1 MVVGRIGQYQ
11 IEFPARD
18 LQIIVG
24 RHYVGAGLFPDVR
37 RDCAV
42 FLQLSGTRKHFEYPL
57 AIERIVIIQ
66 IVYEPAGVPL
76 PLTMGGGWPGGE
88 WSDVELAE
96 EIPQRPVD
104 YFCIVIFQLLLLMF
118 SGGSSSAVIC

>member
-1 MVVGRIGQYQ
+1 M
-11 IEFPARD
+11 
-18 LQIIVG
+18 
-24 RHYVGAGLFPDVR
+24 
-37 RDCAV
+37 
-42 FLQLSGTRKHFEYPL
+42 
-57 AIERIVIIQ
+57 IIQ
-66 IVYEPAGVPL
+66 VVYEPAWVPL

-88 WSDVELAE
+88 WSDVEMAE